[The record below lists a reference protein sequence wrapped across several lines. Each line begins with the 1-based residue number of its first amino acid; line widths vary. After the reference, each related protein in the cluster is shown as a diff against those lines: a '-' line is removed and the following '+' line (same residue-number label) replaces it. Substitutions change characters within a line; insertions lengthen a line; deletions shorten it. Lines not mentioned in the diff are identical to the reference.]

1 MKIELPEQPK
11 PDKHWSHII
20 VSEHTVSLN
29 YNHPD
34 YADDDICKHYEMLSS
49 EAKAAFDDF
58 KAVAGFDFE
67 VDFMDYEDY
76 EHKTELSDFIAA
88 LEA

>member
-1 MKIELPEQPK
+1 MSIELPEQPK
-11 PDKHWSHII
+11 LAKHWSHII
-20 VSEHTVSLN
+20 VTKHTVSLN

-49 EAKAAFDDF
+49 EAKTAFDDF
-58 KAVAGFDFE
+58 KVVDGSDLE

-76 EHKTELSDFIAA
+76 EHKTELLALIAA